1 MSRTSDAQLVDRAR
15 AGSSVAVEELFRRHW
30 RGAWQRAYAVTGRRQ
45 VADDVAQDA
54 FVHALDRLSDL
65 DDAAL
70 FGAWLGRIVV
80 RRGIDVLRRESRLVD
95 LEAIGEPAVEWIHG
109 DGREGSLRAAVAGLE
124 IDRRTVI
131 VLRYWLD
138 LTPPEI
144 AESLEL
150 PLGTVHSRLA
160 RGLADLR
167 EAMAEEATRG

>member
-1 MSRTSDAQLVDRAR
+1 MSRRTDAQLVDRAR
-15 AGSSVAVEELFRRHW
+15 GGSAAAVEELFRRHW
-30 RGAWQRAYAVTGRRQ
+30 RAAWQRAYAVTGRRQ

-54 FVHALDRLSDL
+54 IVHALGRLDDL
-65 DDAAL
+65 DDASL

-80 RRGIDVLRRESRLVD
+80 RRGIDVLRHESRLVD
-95 LEAIGEPAVEWIHG
+95 LEAVGEPAVEWIGG
-109 DGREGSLRAAVAGLE
+109 DGREGELRTAVAGLE
-124 IDRRTVI
+124 LDRRTVI

-160 RGLADLR
+160 RGLTDLR
-167 EAMAEEATRG
+167 EAMAEEAPHG